1 MVRHGMLLLALLVNL
16 TGISLVVAAEK
27 VVVNGLTLSENDIQI
42 IETIHNVRVETGRY
56 WYDKLSG
63 LWGKEGEPTA
73 GQISAGLDL
82 GGPLRSDA
90 SKGTTGVY
98 INGRQLPLVE
108 VRYLKQ
114 LLPVYRGRYWMNAQG
129 VGGVEG
135 GPPIFDLSAVAA
147 QRGSGG
153 YGGWNR
159 NTPFGNLG
167 GDGNCTYFNDPGG
180 SSVMTCR

>member
-1 MVRHGMLLLALLVNL
+1 VRQGASLLALLVNL
-16 TGISLVVAAEK
+16 TGFSLALAVEK
-27 VVVNGLTLSENDIQI
+27 VVVNGVTLSENDIRT
-42 IETIHNVRVETGRY
+42 IETTHNVRVQSGRY
-56 WYDKLSG
+56 WYDRLSG

-73 GQISAGLDL
+73 GQILPELDL

-90 SKGTTGVY
+90 SKGTTGVF

-114 LLPVYRGRYWMNAQG
+114 LLPVFRGRYWINAQG

-147 QRGSGG
+147 QRGGGG

-167 GDGNCTYFNDPGG
+167 GDGNCTYFNDPSGN
-180 SSVMTCR
+180 SVMSCR